1 MTGEHCIHE
10 QDWGRVLTRL
20 EELYKDFY
28 GNGQPGAMDVI
39 SGLKISV
46 DDLYKQGNTNAKSI
60 EKIAKFVTETEA
72 VGNYKKEE
80 KLSSAQRTAVII
92 SAIIGLA
99 GALAA
104 YLA

>member
-1 MTGEHCIHE
+1 MHE

-39 SGLKISV
+39 AGLKLKV
-46 DDLYKQGNTNAKSI
+46 DDLYTQSNVNAKSI
-60 EKIAKFVTETEA
+60 SAIAKFVTESEA
-72 VGNYKKEE
+72 IDGYKKEE

-99 GALAA
+99 GAIAA